1 MKDIRAI
8 LNDYDLTDETREA
21 IAKEV
26 RANYKTIAD
35 WQKKADRIAEMEE
48 ANAAFAQ
55 KVKALEADGEQA
67 EALRKQ
73 VADYEAAEAARVAE
87 AERAKAEADFRKSFE
102 EAVGNRKFANDMIA
116 EAVFRKAY
124 DRCKAETGFDVG
136 KALEEAVKDADGIW
150 VNPQRDPSKMPTQS
164 QVASTAQRTHAQD
177 AFLTQLFGPL
187 PEK

>member
-8 LNDYDLTDETREA
+8 LNDYELTDEQREA

-35 WQKKADRIAEMEE
+35 WQKKADRIAELEE
-48 ANAAFAQ
+48 ANAAFAE

-73 VADYEAAEAARVAE
+73 VADYEAAEAARIAE
-87 AERAKAEADFRKSFE
+87 AEKAKAEADFRKSFE
-102 EAVGNRKFANDMIA
+102 EAVGANKFANAIV
-116 EAVFRKAY
+116 EKAVFDATFAA
-124 DRCKAETGFDVG
+124 CTANPG
-136 KALEEAVKDADGIW
+136 KGAKEALDEAIKGADGIW
-150 VNPQRDPSKMPTQS
+150 LNPQRDPAKMPTQS

-187 PEK
+187 PDK

>member
-8 LNDYDLTDETREA
+8 LNDYDLTDEQREA

-35 WQKKADRIAEMEE
+35 WQKKADRIAELEE

-87 AERAKAEADFRKSFE
+87 AEKAKAEADFRKSFE
-102 EAVGNRKFANDMIA
+102 EAVGANKFANAIV
-116 EAVFRKAY
+116 EKAVFDAAFAN
-124 DRCKAETGFDVG
+124 CTANPG
-136 KALEEAVKDADGIW
+136 KGAKEALDEAIKGADGIW
-150 VNPQRDPSKMPTQS
+150 LNPQRDPAKMPS
-164 QVASTAQRTHAQD
+164 FEAISSAPKNNEAARK
-177 AFLTQLFGPL
+177 LFARAMFS
-187 PEK
+187 PEPR

>member
-8 LNDYDLTDETREA
+8 LNDYDLTDEQREA

-35 WQKKADRIAEMEE
+35 WQKKADRIAELEE
-48 ANAAFAQ
+48 ANAAFAE

-87 AERAKAEADFRKSFE
+87 AEKAKAEADFRKSFE

-124 DRCKAETGFDVG
+124 DRCKDETGFDVG

-150 VNPQRDPSKMPTQS
+150 VNPQRDPAKMPS
-164 QVASTAQRTHAQD
+164 FEAISSAPKNNEAARK
-177 AFLTQLFGPL
+177 LFARAMFS
-187 PEK
+187 PEPR

>member
-8 LNDYDLTDETREA
+8 LNDYDLTDETRET

-35 WQKKADRIAEMEE
+35 WQKKADRIAELEE
-48 ANAAFAQ
+48 ANAAFAE

-73 VADYEAAEAARVAE
+73 VADYEAAEAARIAE
-87 AERAKAEADFRKSFE
+87 AEKAKAEADFRKSFE

-150 VNPQRDPSKMPTQS
+150 VNPQRDPHRM
-164 QVASTAQRTHAQD
+164 
-177 AFLTQLFGPL
+177 
-187 PEK
+187 PEKTQVSSTPNDAVLKDWFDGLWGR